1 MSDNKHKDHLRNT
14 DNEDTILFTSPN
26 QPRPQSQRPS
36 QPTHPQQQYYNGQQP
51 PPPRPQQQYYNGQ
64 QAPPPRPQQQYY
76 NGQQAPPTRP
86 QQQYYNSQQ
95 APPTRPQQQYYN
107 GQQAPPPHPQQQY
120 YNGQQTPPTHPQ
132 QQYYNGQQAP
142 PPHPQQQYYNSQ
154 QPVYGYP
161 PPYYAAQPSKPDEK
175 RKKSRKK
182 PKSEK
187 KPEKKKKHKSLIW
200 KIIRRI
206 LLSLIILFIIIFGIY
221 SCTSLSLIGKMN
233 HVPTGDRIRT
243 QGAMNEKH
251 VTNVLIIGTDGRTE
265 SDRGR
270 SDSMILISLNS
281 KTNEMIMT
289 SFLRDC
295 YVEIRGHGK
304 DKLNASYA
312 YGGPELL
319 MDTIESNFNIKI
331 DDYLSIN
338 FSTFASVIDS
348 AGGVKISLSDE
359 EAEAVNVILMSEVN
373 ELMGDDRNS
382 DLLSGGGNILLNGK
396 QALSYSRIRSVGK
409 WDLERTSRQRKVI
422 TALIK
427 KARSE
432 GVSFVGRLTKKA
444 LPYITTNMDK
454 KELYLLSLRVPL
466 LLNYDIAQLQIPADG
481 TFTNVSGTPS
491 GDVLETDFESN
502 IKIIADKIFAQ

>member
-1 MSDNKHKDHLRNT
+1 
-14 DNEDTILFTSPN
+14 
-26 QPRPQSQRPS
+26 
-36 QPTHPQQQYYNGQQP
+36 
-51 PPPRPQQQYYNGQ
+51 
-64 QAPPPRPQQQYY
+64 
-76 NGQQAPPTRP
+76 
-86 QQQYYNSQQ
+86 
-95 APPTRPQQQYYN
+95 
-107 GQQAPPPHPQQQY
+107 
-120 YNGQQTPPTHPQ
+120 
-132 QQYYNGQQAP
+132 
-142 PPHPQQQYYNSQ
+142 
-154 QPVYGYP
+154 
-161 PPYYAAQPSKPDEK
+161 
-175 RKKSRKK
+175 
-182 PKSEK
+182 
-187 KPEKKKKHKSLIW
+187 
-200 KIIRRI
+200 
-206 LLSLIILFIIIFGIY
+206 
-221 SCTSLSLIGKMN
+221 MN

-466 LLNYDIAQLQIPADG
+466 LLNYDIAQLQIPTDG

-502 IKIIADKIFAQ
+502 KKIIADKIFAQ

>member
-1 MSDNKHKDHLRNT
+1 MN
-14 DNEDTILFTSPN
+14 
-26 QPRPQSQRPS
+26 
-36 QPTHPQQQYYNGQQP
+36 
-51 PPPRPQQQYYNGQ
+51 
-64 QAPPPRPQQQYY
+64 
-76 NGQQAPPTRP
+76 
-86 QQQYYNSQQ
+86 
-95 APPTRPQQQYYN
+95 
-107 GQQAPPPHPQQQY
+107 
-120 YNGQQTPPTHPQ
+120 
-132 QQYYNGQQAP
+132 
-142 PPHPQQQYYNSQ
+142 
-154 QPVYGYP
+154 
-161 PPYYAAQPSKPDEK
+161 
-175 RKKSRKK
+175 
-182 PKSEK
+182 
-187 KPEKKKKHKSLIW
+187 
-200 KIIRRI
+200 RI
-206 LLSLIILFIIIFGIY
+206 
-221 SCTSLSLIGKMN
+221 
-233 HVPTGDRIRT
+233 PTGERFRT

-295 YVEIRGHGK
+295 YVEIRGHGR

-382 DLLSGGGNILLNGK
+382 DLLSGGGNLLLNGK

-432 GVSFVGRLTKKA
+432 GVSFVSNLTKKA

-454 KELYLLSLRVPL
+454 KELYLLSLRAPL
-466 LLNYDIAQLQIPADG
+466 LLTYEIGQLQIPADG

-491 GDVLETDFESN
+491 GDVLETNFEAN
-502 IKIIADKIFAQ
+502 RKIIANKIFAE